1 MNRMMSGFVPVSSS
15 NSPRMYSSS
24 GSGSGSSSWVG
35 HKRGREDDVCNDAAV
50 GSSSLQDITTVHR
63 NIADFRLPTSHEN
76 SSSEQTPTRAT
87 PSSASNATQ
96 SSEAASTNEEET
108 GEIRRRYRGVRQ
120 RPWGKWA
127 AEIRDPHKAARVWLG
142 TFDTAEA
149 AARAYDEAAL
159 RFRGNRA
166 KLNFPENVTATQ
178 QRTFPTTST
187 VSVSPATYYSPAPP
201 QMQPQHQPPPFGQF
215 QDSSDLL
222 RDYYHYSQILKGS
235 GDFQGLEQWFYEPQ
249 MAAIHLSSSMLSPSP
264 SLSLSSTSSS
274 TTFSPSSQLSS
285 ASLPLFPGQQME
297 FFRQPEDHSRSGGYG
312 GGSSH
317 LPPSTWSDTGG
328 YPPPPP
334 PSSG

>member
-1 MNRMMSGFVPVSSS
+1 MNMMSGFVPVSSS
-15 NSPRMYSSS
+15 NSPRVYPSS
-24 GSGSGSSSWVG
+24 GSGGSGSWVG
-35 HKRGREDDVCNDAAV
+35 HKRGREDAVV
-50 GSSSLQDITTVHR
+50 GSSSHQDITTVHR
-63 NIADFRLPTSHEN
+63 NIADFILPTSHEN
-76 SSSEQTPTRAT
+76 SPSVTETTATTTT
-87 PSSASNATQ
+87 PSSTSNATQ

-178 QRTFPTTST
+178 QRTFPVNTS
-187 VSVSPATYYSPAPP
+187 SSSLSISPAPP
-201 QMQPQHQPPPFGQF
+201 QMQPQQPPPFVQF
-215 QDSSDLL
+215 QDSSELL
-222 RDYYHYSQILKGS
+222 RDYYQYSQILKGS
-235 GDFQGLEQWFYEPQ
+235 GDLQGLEQWFYEPQ
-249 MAAIHLSSSMLSPSP
+249 MAMIHPSSTMLSPSP
-264 SLSLSSTSSS
+264 SLSLSSSSS
-274 TTFSPSSQLSS
+274 SATFSPSSQLSS

-297 FFRQPEDHSRSGGYG
+297 FFRQPEDHSRSGGTF
-312 GGSSH
+312 H

-328 YPPPPP
+328 YRPPPPP